1 MFADKIQQ
9 VAIRL
14 GRHDVLS
21 EFTTHIIRIVVIKR
35 CQNLF
40 YIVLA
45 RAVLGLAVLGAI
57 TMERLCPDPSK
68 LDNLIYRGGIKGA
81 YEDHLAR

>member
-21 EFTTHIIRIVVIKR
+21 EFATNIIRIIVIKCR
-35 CQNLF
+35 QNLF
-40 YIVLA
+40 DVVLA
-45 RAVLGLAVLGAI
+45 CAVLGLAVLGAI
-57 TMERLCPDPSK
+57 TMERLCPDPRK